1 MKKDIS
7 TIHPELQ
14 TAARQL
20 PAITYS
26 RKNLWL
32 MNWVMRLRPAPKMP
46 DDILIENVFV
56 PAQTDQARIRLRV
69 YKPRSLS
76 APTPALLWLH
86 GGGYVL
92 GNPEQDDEC
101 CAQYGRELGIT
112 VVSVDYRYAPKY
124 PFPIGLEDSYAA
136 LAWLAAQAQSLSID
150 VQHLAI
156 GGASAGGGLAAALAQ
171 LAYDRQA
178 IQPVF
183 QLLVYPM
190 LDDRTVLRADL
201 SGKTYLA
208 WDQQSNRFG
217 WESYLGRP
225 CGVDDVPEYA
235 VPARRADLSGLPP
248 AWVGVGTA
256 DLFHDEDV
264 AYAQRLKDCAVPC
277 EIEIVPGAFHGFD
290 VFDAKIPLVQ
300 TFRQSQIAALR
311 QYLFP

>member
-1 MKKDIS
+1 VKKELS

-14 TAARQL
+14 AVARKM

-32 MNWVMRLRPAPKMP
+32 MNWVMRLRPAPKTP
-46 DDILIENVFV
+46 ADILIENIFI
-56 PAQTDQARIRLRV
+56 PAQTDQTRIRLRI
-69 YKPRSLS
+69 YKPRL
-76 APTPALLWLH
+76 AGVPTPALIWLH

-112 VVSVDYRYAPKY
+112 VVSVDYHYAPKY

-136 LAWLAAQAQSLSID
+136 LAWVAAQAQSLSVDI
-150 VQHLAI
+150 QRIAI

-171 LAYDRQA
+171 LAHDRQA

-183 QLLVYPM
+183 QLMVYPM
-190 LDDRTVLRADL
+190 LDDRTVIRPDL
-201 SGKTYLA
+201 AGKAYLA
-208 WDQQSNRFG
+208 WDQPSNRFG

-225 CGVDDVPEYA
+225 CGGADLPEYA

-248 AWVGVGTA
+248 AWLGVGTQ
-256 DLFHDEDV
+256 DLFHDEDA
-264 AYAQRLKDCAVPC
+264 AYAQRLKACAVPC

-290 VFDAKIPLVQ
+290 VFDPKIPLVQ
-300 TFRQSQIAALR
+300 AFRRSQIAALR
-311 QYLFP
+311 KYLFP

>member
-1 MKKDIS
+1 VKKELS

-14 TAARQL
+14 TIARKL

-46 DDILIENVFV
+46 ADIVIKNVFI
-56 PAQTDQARIRLRV
+56 PAQTDQARIRLRI
-69 YKPRSLS
+69 YQSRSRTAS
-76 APTPALLWLH
+76 TSALLWLH

-136 LAWLAAQAQSLSID
+136 LAWVAAQTQSLSID
-150 VQHLAI
+150 AQHIAI

-171 LAYDRQA
+171 LAHDRQE
-178 IQPVF
+178 INPVF

-190 LDDRTVLRADL
+190 LDDRTVLRSDL
-201 SGKTYLA
+201 SDKTYLA
-208 WDQQSNRFG
+208 WDQKSNRFG
-217 WESYLGRP
+217 WESYLGQP
-225 CGVDDVPEYA
+225 CGGEDLPAYA
-235 VPARRADLSGLPP
+235 VPARREDLSGLPP
-248 AWVGVGTA
+248 AWLGVGTQ
-256 DLFHDEDV
+256 DLFYDENV
-264 AYAQRLKDCAVPC
+264 AYTQRLKACAVPC

-290 VFDAKIPLVQ
+290 VFDPKLSLVQ
-300 TFRQSQIAALR
+300 AFRRSQIAALR
-311 QYLFP
+311 KYLFL

>member
-1 MKKDIS
+1 VKKELS

-14 TAARQL
+14 TIARKL

-46 DDILIENVFV
+46 ADIVIKNVFI
-56 PAQTDQARIRLRV
+56 PAQTDQARIRLRI
-69 YKPRSLS
+69 YQPRSRT
-76 APTPALLWLH
+76 APTSALLWLH

-92 GNPEQDDEC
+92 GNPEQDDEY

-136 LAWLAAQAQSLSID
+136 LAWVAAQTQSLSID
-150 VQHLAI
+150 AQHIAI

-171 LAYDRQA
+171 LAHDRQE
-178 IQPVF
+178 INPVF

-190 LDDRTVLRADL
+190 LDDRTVLRSDL
-201 SGKTYLA
+201 SDKTYLA
-208 WDQQSNRFG
+208 WDQKSNRFG
-217 WESYLGRP
+217 WESYLGQP
-225 CGVDDVPEYA
+225 CGGEDLPAYA
-235 VPARRADLSGLPP
+235 VPARREDLSGLPP
-248 AWVGVGTA
+248 AWLGVGTQ
-256 DLFHDEDV
+256 DLFYDENV
-264 AYAQRLKDCAVPC
+264 AYTQRLKACAVPC

-290 VFDAKIPLVQ
+290 VFDPKLSLVQ
-300 TFRQSQIAALR
+300 AFRRSQIAALR
-311 QYLFP
+311 KYLFL